1 MTRAFLSLTG
11 PDLFRE
17 FGINYNGRCRTASLS
32 SHSWLLSSERTRFLN
47 NVFYG
52 LGTVKKV
59 IECVPNFSEGRDL
72 AVIRQITDAIE
83 SVQGIQLLDV
93 DPGESTNRTVVTFIG
108 EPEPLREAAFRAV
121 QKASELIDMSG
132 HEGEH
137 SRFGAT
143 DVCPFVPVSNAS
155 MEDCVEIARQVGKR
169 IGDELGIPVYLY
181 EHAASKPERQNLAK
195 VRAGEYEGLQKK
207 LADPAWKPDFG
218 PAVFNPGAGA
228 TAVGAREFLIAYN
241 INLNTTDR
249 RYANEIAYEIRERGR
264 WKRIGNVEPFYYK
277 GDVVYFEEGRYADG
291 NSDFIA
297 GSFEE
302 LAEFYKNK
310 YDADLYKRYRSIGL
324 DPDSLIGRP
333 VYKDGMFTH
342 LKGIGWVVDDYKC
355 AQISLNLTNYKVTSP
370 VAVLEAVRQLA
381 IERGIV
387 ITGSEVV
394 GVVPYEAMQEAGRF
408 YLRRMQKSTGIPA
421 RDIVTTAV
429 QAMGLT
435 DVAEFDID
443 KKVIGLPVSDG
454 PLANLTITDFV
465 DEVSRDT
472 PAPGGG
478 SIAALA
484 GALGSALASMVVNL
498 SVGKGEFDSQYNEL
512 CLLADKAQVIK
523 DELIRSI
530 DADTEAFNEVIAG
543 MRMAKDTTEQIALR
557 SGVIRAGYKSAA
569 EVPLRTAELCRQVL
583 DLCQAA
589 ANIGNKAVMSDA
601 GVGALMALAGVQ
613 GAIHNVRINL
623 PHTKDEVFIARMQA
637 QLGAL
642 ISESR
647 EVCDAIQ
654 LQVESEF

>member
-1 MTRAFLSLTG
+1 M
-11 PDLFRE
+11 
-17 FGINYNGRCRTASLS
+17 N
-32 SHSWLLSSERTRFLN
+32 
-47 NVFYG
+47 
-52 LGTVKKV
+52 KV
-59 IECVPNFSEGRDL
+59 IECVPNFSEGRDM
-72 AVIRQITDAIE
+72 AVIKQITDVIE
-83 SVQGIQLLDV
+83 GVQGIQLLDV

-108 EPEPLREAAFRAV
+108 APEPVKEAAFRAV
-121 QKASELIDMSG
+121 QKAAELIDMSN
-132 HEGEH
+132 HKGEH

-155 MEDCVEIARQVGKR
+155 MEDCAEIARQVGQR
-169 IGDELGIPVYLY
+169 IGEELGIPVYLY
-181 EHAASKPERQNLAK
+181 EYAASKPERQNLAK

-277 GDVVYFEEGRYADG
+277 GDVVYFEEGKYADG
-291 NSDFIA
+291 NSDFVA

-302 LAEFYKNK
+302 LAEFYKKK
-310 YDADLYKRYRSIGL
+310 YDADLYKRYRSLGL
-324 DPDSLIGRP
+324 DPDDLIGRP

-342 LKGIGWVVDDYKC
+342 VKGIGWVVDDYKC
-355 AQISLNLTNYKVTSP
+355 AQISLNLTNYNVTSP
-370 VAVLEAVRQLA
+370 ADVLEAVRGLA
-381 IERGIV
+381 KVRGIV

-394 GVVPYEAMQEAGRF
+394 GVVPFDAMQQAGRF
-408 YLRRMQKSTGIPA
+408 YLRRMQKSTGIPV
-421 RDIVTTAV
+421 RDTVTTAV
-429 QAMGLT
+429 QAMGLS
-435 DVAEFDID
+435 DVAPFDID
-443 KKVIGLPVSDG
+443 KKVIGMPVPKG
-454 PLANLTITDFV
+454 PLVNLTISEFV

-498 SVGKGEFDSQYNEL
+498 SVGKGEFDSQYEKL
-512 CLLADKAQVIK
+512 CLLAEKAQTIK
-523 DELIRSI
+523 DALILAV

-543 MRMAKDTTEQIALR
+543 MRMAKDTVEQQDLR
-557 SGVIRAGYKSAA
+557 SKVIRAGYKSAA
-569 EVPLRTAELCRQVL
+569 EVPLKTAELCREVL
-583 DLCQAA
+583 DLCKEA

-623 PHTKDEVFIARMQA
+623 PHTMDDVFITRMQA

-647 EVCDAIQ
+647 EICDAIQ
-654 LQVESEF
+654 QQVESGF

>member
-1 MTRAFLSLTG
+1 M
-11 PDLFRE
+11 
-17 FGINYNGRCRTASLS
+17 
-32 SHSWLLSSERTRFLN
+32 
-47 NVFYG
+47 
-52 LGTVKKV
+52 
-59 IECVPNFSEGRDL
+59 
-72 AVIRQITDAIE
+72 AVIKQITDVIE

-108 EPEPLREAAFRAV
+108 APEPVKEAAFRAV
-121 QKASELIDMSG
+121 QKAAELIDMSI
-132 HEGEH
+132 HKGEH

-155 MEDCVEIARQVGKR
+155 MEECAEIARQVGQR
-169 IGDELGIPVYLY
+169 IGEELGIPVYLY
-181 EHAASKPERQNLAK
+181 EYAASKPERQNLAK

-207 LADPAWKPDFG
+207 LADPVWKPDFG

-264 WKRIGNVEPFYYK
+264 WKRVGNVKPFYYK
-277 GDVVYFEEGRYADG
+277 GDVVYFEEGKYADG

-297 GSFEE
+297 GSFGE
-302 LAEFYKNK
+302 LAEFYKNE
-310 YDADLYKRYRSIGL
+310 YDADLYKRYRSLGL
-324 DPDSLIGRP
+324 DPDDLIGRP

-342 LKGIGWVVDDYKC
+342 VKGIGWVVDDYKC
-355 AQISLNLTNYKVTSP
+355 AQISLNLTNYNITP
-370 VAVLEAVRQLA
+370 PFDVLEAVRELA
-381 IERGIV
+381 KARGIV

-394 GVVPYEAMQEAGRF
+394 GVVPFDAMQQAGRF
-408 YLRRMQKSTGIPA
+408 YLQRMHKSSGIPV
-421 RDIVTTAV
+421 RDTVTTAA
-429 QAMGLT
+429 QAMGLI
-435 DVAEFDID
+435 DVAPFDID
-443 KKVIGLPVSDG
+443 KKVIGMPIPKG
-454 PLANLTITDFV
+454 PLVNLTISEFV

-498 SVGKGEFDSQYNEL
+498 SVGKGEFDSQYKEL
-512 CLLADKAQVIK
+512 CLLAEKAQTIK
-523 DELIRSI
+523 DALILAV

-543 MRMAKDTTEQIALR
+543 MRMAKDTVEQQDLR
-557 SGVIRAGYKSAA
+557 SMVIRAGYKSAA
-569 EVPLRTAELCRQVL
+569 EVPLKTAELCREVL

-589 ANIGNKAVMSDA
+589 ANIGNQAVMSDA

-623 PHTKDEVFIARMQA
+623 PHTKDDEFITRMQA

-647 EVCDAIQ
+647 EICDAIQ
-654 LQVESEF
+654 QQVESGF

>member
-1 MTRAFLSLTG
+1 M
-11 PDLFRE
+11 
-17 FGINYNGRCRTASLS
+17 
-32 SHSWLLSSERTRFLN
+32 
-47 NVFYG
+47 
-52 LGTVKKV
+52 KKV

-72 AVIRQITDAIE
+72 AVIKQITDAIE

-108 EPEPLREAAFRAV
+108 EPEPVKEAAFRAV
-121 QKASELIDMSG
+121 QKASELIDMRNHS
-132 HEGEH
+132 GEH

-143 DVCPFVPVSNAS
+143 DVCPFVPVSNAT
-155 MEDCVEIARQVGKR
+155 MEECAAIAGEVGQR
-169 IGDELGIPVYLY
+169 IGKELSIPVYLY
-181 EHAASKPERQNLAK
+181 EHAASRPERQNLAK
-195 VRAGEYEGLQKK
+195 VRAGEYEGLPKK
-207 LADPAWKPDFG
+207 LSDPDWEPDFG
-218 PAVFNPGAGA
+218 PAEFNPESGAI
-228 TAVGAREFLIAYN
+228 AVGAREFLIAYN

-264 WKRIGNVEPFYYK
+264 WKRTGNVNPFYYK
-277 GDVVYFEEGRYADG
+277 GDVVNFEEGKYADG
-291 NSDFIA
+291 NSDFVA

-302 LAEFYKNK
+302 LADFYKSN
-310 YDADLYKRYRSIGL
+310 YGADLYKRYRSIGL
-324 DPDSLIGRP
+324 DPDDLIGRP

-342 LKGIGWVVDDYKC
+342 LKGIGWVVDDYQC
-355 AQISLNLTNYKVTSP
+355 AQISLNLTNYKITSP
-370 VAVLEAVRQLA
+370 TSVLESVRKLA

-394 GVVPYEAMQEAGRF
+394 GVIPFDAMQEAGRF
-408 YLRRMQKSTGIPA
+408 YLRRMQKSTGIPS

-435 DVAEFDID
+435 DVTEFDID
-443 KKVIGLPVSDG
+443 KKVIGLPTSDG
-454 PLANLTITDFV
+454 PLVNLTITEFV

-498 SVGKGEFDSQYNEL
+498 SVGKGEFDLQYSEL
-512 CLLADKAQVIK
+512 CQLAEKAQKIK
-523 DELIRSI
+523 DQLILAI

-543 MRMAKDTTEQIALR
+543 MRMAKDTAEQLALR
-557 SGVIRAGYKSAA
+557 SKVIRAGYKSAA
-569 EVPLRTAELCRQVL
+569 EVPLRTAELCREVL
-583 DLCQAA
+583 DICQAA

-623 PHTKDEVFIARMQA
+623 PHTRDEAFVSRMQA
-637 QLGAL
+637 QLGSL
-642 ISESR
+642 ITESR
-647 EVCDAIQ
+647 EICDAIQ
-654 LQVESEF
+654 QQVESGF

>member
-1 MTRAFLSLTG
+1 
-11 PDLFRE
+11 
-17 FGINYNGRCRTASLS
+17 
-32 SHSWLLSSERTRFLN
+32 
-47 NVFYG
+47 
-52 LGTVKKV
+52 VKKV

-72 AVIRQITDAIE
+72 AIIKQITDVIE
-83 SVQGIQLLDV
+83 SVQGIRLLDV

-108 EPEPLREAAFRAV
+108 EPEPVKEAAFRAV
-121 QKASELIDMSG
+121 QKAAELIDMSK
-132 HEGEH
+132 HQGEH

-143 DVCPFVPVSNAS
+143 DVCPFVPVSGAS
-155 MEDCVEIARQVGKR
+155 MEDCAEIARQVGKR

-181 EHAASKPERQNLAK
+181 EHAASTPERQNLAK

-207 LADPAWKPDFG
+207 LADPEWKPDFG
-218 PAVFNPGAGA
+218 PAVFNPGTGA

-277 GDVVYFEEGRYADG
+277 GDVVYFEEGKYTDG
-291 NSDFIA
+291 NSDFVA

-302 LAEFYKNK
+302 LANFYKDT
-310 YDADLYKRYRSIGL
+310 YGADLYQRYRSIGL
-324 DPDSLIGRP
+324 DPENLIGRP

-342 LKGIGWVVDDYKC
+342 LKGIGWVVDDYQC
-355 AQISLNLTNYKVTSP
+355 AQISINLTNYKITAP
-370 VAVLEAVRQLA
+370 ADVLEAVRELA
-381 IERGIV
+381 LDRGIV

-394 GVVPYEAMQEAGRF
+394 GVVPFEAMQQAGRL
-408 YLRRMQKSTGIPA
+408 YLKRMQKSTGIPA

-429 QAMGLT
+429 QAMGLN
-435 DVAEFDID
+435 DVAEFNID
-443 KKVIGLPVSDG
+443 KKVIGMPTPEG
-454 PLANLTITDFV
+454 ALANLTITGFV

-498 SVGKGEFDSQYNEL
+498 SVGKGEFDSQYDEL
-512 CLLADKAQVIK
+512 CEVAEKAQAIK
-523 DELIRSI
+523 DELILAI
-530 DADTEAFNEVIAG
+530 DADTEAFNEVIVG
-543 MRMAKDTTEQIALR
+543 MRMAKDTAEQLALR
-557 SGVIRAGYKSAA
+557 SQLIREGYKSAA
-569 EVPLRTAELCRQVL
+569 RVPLRTAELCREVL

-589 ANIGNKAVMSDA
+589 ANIGNMAVMSDA

-623 PHTKDEVFIARMQA
+623 PHTKDDAFITQMQA
-637 QLGAL
+637 QLGTL
-642 ISESR
+642 VSESR
-647 EVCDAIQ
+647 NICDAIQ
-654 LQVESEF
+654 QQVESSF